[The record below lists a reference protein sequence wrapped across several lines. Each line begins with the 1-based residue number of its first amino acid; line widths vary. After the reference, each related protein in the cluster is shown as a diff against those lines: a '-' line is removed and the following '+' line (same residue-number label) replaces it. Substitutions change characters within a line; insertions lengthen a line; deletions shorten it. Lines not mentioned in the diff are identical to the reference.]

1 MWHLM
6 RLLAP
11 QLHQLSVVQRCIS
24 NPFLPCLLSVGCL
37 LPPPLPHT
45 YVCTLL
51 FRHIPIPQL
60 CSGFAGMPSYAD
72 TYTTEEDPSL
82 WRGQVGVKELVL
94 DGGVLLGG
102 FLNEPKMLQALSR
115 ELSLDRLV
123 FRRTPDLTVE
133 HLATAVGGNIAKEV
147 VVVADCGPVSEIEVV
162 AAGQRAPEG
171 VRVLMAEP
179 LPGEYEDASLRNS
192 IEDWMSS
199 L

>member
-1 MWHLM
+1 
-6 RLLAP
+6 
-11 QLHQLSVVQRCIS
+11 
-24 NPFLPCLLSVGCL
+24 
-37 LPPPLPHT
+37 
-45 YVCTLL
+45 
-51 FRHIPIPQL
+51 
-60 CSGFAGMPSYAD
+60 MPSYAD